1 MKAIV
6 ITAALSSLF
15 AVSAASAEPIV
26 AKPAAEAQVEKVAAT
41 PAKRDAKTLYCYE
54 LESTGT
60 RITKRSCR
68 TRSDW
73 KAVGVTVP
81 ANL

>member
-6 ITAALSSLF
+6 ITAALSSLI
-15 AVSAASAEPIV
+15 AIAPAGAEPTV
-26 AKPAAEAQVEKVAAT
+26 AKPAAEAQVEKTDAM
-41 PAKRDAKTLYCYE
+41 PAKRSAKTLYCYE
-54 LESTGT
+54 LESTGS

-68 TRSDW
+68 TRTDW
-73 KAVGVTVP
+73 KAVGVNVP

>member
-6 ITAALSSLF
+6 ITAALSSLV
-15 AVSAASAEPIV
+15 AIMPAHAEPTV
-26 AKPAAEAQVEKVAAT
+26 AKPAAEATGKTEQAPAARK
-41 PAKRDAKTLYCYE
+41 PNTLYCYDM
-54 LESTGT
+54 ESTGS
-60 RITKRSCR
+60 RITTRSCR

-81 ANL
+81 ARL

>member
-1 MKAIV
+1 MKATI
-6 ITAALSSLF
+6 ITAALSSLIAIAP
-15 AVSAASAEPIV
+15 AVAEPTV
-26 AKPAAEAQVEKVAAT
+26 AKPAADAQVERTEAMPKHN
-41 PAKRDAKTLYCYE
+41 AKTLYCYD

-68 TRSDW
+68 TRADW
-73 KAVGVTVP
+73 KSVGVNVP

>member
-6 ITAALSSLF
+6 ITAALSSLV
-15 AVSAASAEPIV
+15 AIMPAGAEPT
-26 AKPAAEAQVEKVAAT
+26 ATKAPAESIEKSMDA
-41 PAKRDAKTLYCYE
+41 PGKRSARTLYCYDM
-54 LESTGT
+54 ESTGS

-68 TRSDW
+68 TRADW
-73 KAVGVTVP
+73 KSVGVNVP

>member
-15 AVSAASAEPIV
+15 AVSAASAEPTV
-26 AKPAAEAQVEKVAAT
+26 AKPDAEAQVEKVAPA
-41 PAKRDAKTLYCYE
+41 PAKRNAKTLYCYD
-54 LESTGT
+54 LESTGS
-60 RITKRSCR
+60 RIPTRSCR